1 MIKVAIMYDFDKTLC
16 TRNMQEYELLPEL
29 GVEPDRFWG
38 EVASLSRRENMESTL
53 AYMYL
58 LLQKSREKG
67 FYVKRET
74 FQALGKMIEYYPG
87 VREYFKRIT
96 EYARNKG
103 VEIQHFIISSG
114 TKEILEGCD
123 IYDEFER
130 VYACEFH
137 YDEKG
142 NADWPAI
149 AINYTSKTQFIFRI
163 NKNALELYEDKKV
176 NAYLAPEKRDIPY
189 SHMIYLGDGMT
200 DVPCMRI
207 VKDSG
212 GYSICVYDDDKSTAE
227 DLMIHGRVTFAKK
240 ADYREGSPLDLTI
253 KAIIDRIVHE
263 DELRQLQEEFYR

>member
-163 NKNALELYEDKKV
+163 NKNALELYEDK
-176 NAYLAPEKRDIPY
+176 
-189 SHMIYLGDGMT
+189 
-200 DVPCMRI
+200 
-207 VKDSG
+207 
-212 GYSICVYDDDKSTAE
+212 
-227 DLMIHGRVTFAKK
+227 
-240 ADYREGSPLDLTI
+240 
-253 KAIIDRIVHE
+253 
-263 DELRQLQEEFYR
+263 